1 VNRHERRKAASQ
13 ARHGQDT
20 MGPSYSFGGIPESMR
35 GHPAFKAGERAAESG
50 EGFPP
55 EYLAAIKDAARAII
69 EWLSLQTEPPELRWL
84 EFDQGRTFIAATL
97 DTGAAYLADSDDA
110 RRLLEW
116 LDERTGRVLSLNQAG
131 WALRMVGQL
140 PLPKDRG

>member
-13 ARHGQDT
+13 ARQGQDT
-20 MGPSYSFGGIPESMR
+20 MGPSYSFGGIPESVR

-69 EWLSLQTEPPELRWL
+69 EWLYLQTEPPELRWL
-84 EFDQGRTFIAATL
+84 DGGSGGAFIAANL
-97 DTGAAYLADSDDA
+97 DAGASYLADSDDA
-110 RRLLEW
+110 RALLEW
-116 LDERTGRVLSLNQAG
+116 LDERTGRVLSLNMAT
-131 WALRMVGQL
+131 WALRLAGLM
-140 PLPKDRG
+140 PMPKGTK